1 MECTVAILTMSSKNG
16 GYCVAGVDVNNG
28 NWIRL
33 VSDVVYTHG
42 ALSTMILNIKMEDIV
57 DLLIL

>member
-42 ALSTMILNIKMEDIV
+42 ALSNNDIKPRLFTDQP
-57 DLLIL
+57 